1 MFVFF
6 LRKTFRQQDKDMRDL
21 GSAAAAAAAVTAVF
35 NEGRPMHN
43 T

>member
-21 GSAAAAAAAVTAVF
+21 GSAAAAAAVTAVF